1 MFQNH
6 LGSPTGEKD
15 RPILQ
20 CIKIVLPLA
29 MTYANHNGKIE
40 DDIACILT

>member
-6 LGSPTGEKD
+6 LGSQTGEKD
-15 RPILQ
+15 ILQ

-29 MTYANHNGKIE
+29 MTYANYTGKVE